1 MTREEQLS
9 LDYILNRYHAEEIQ
23 TIKQALEFS
32 KLNKETFLESLSI
45 ADILNDL
52 KVDSDTLSAGLLYDC
67 ALQGDL
73 SLEDITEHFNSRI
86 SNLIKNT
93 RQLDGISQLYDAI
106 ENNED
111 KNTNPD
117 SIRRMSLA
125 MVNDI
130 RAVLIKLA
138 QRLVLLRKAKQKN
151 KQIKSKIAKETMA
164 IYAPLANR
172 LGIGNV
178 KWEMEDLSFKYL
190 QPKEYQRI
198 SKALNQKRIDR
209 EKYVQKTI
217 EDLTKT
223 LSKEIDN
230 FKVTGRVKHIYS
242 IYRKMKQKNLDF
254 NEIYDITALRI
265 LVPTIENCY
274 KALSSVHTK
283 WKHLPN
289 EFDDYVATPKPNG
302 YKSVHSVV
310 KGPDNKNIEI
320 QIRTYQ
326 MHEEAELG
334 VCAHWIYK
342 EGKTQKKSD
351 YELKIAWLRQ
361 VMDWQQEITKI
372 ENNVSKAQKIL
383 SDRVYVFTPKGD
395 IIDLPKDST
404 VLDFAYY
411 IHSDI
416 GNRCCGAK
424 VNGSIVNL
432 THKIKTG
439 DRIDILTK
447 KEGAPSRDWLNSTLG
462 FLSSPRAK
470 AKVSSFFK
478 KQDYTKNI
486 SLGQEL
492 FEKETKALRVKN
504 VNIEKIAK
512 NLNFN
517 NPDSF
522 FAALGY
528 GDIKTSSFIN
538 LLTKEEKKETFSSN
552 TTKKENATRSSIK
565 NNNSSPIKIS
575 GVDSLLTRIAN
586 CCQPVPGDPIIGYIT
601 KGYGVTIHHRDCF
614 NVKKAEYEEK
624 NRLVE
629 VNWEKTLSEQPIDLT
644 IEAEDRAGLIK
655 DITNLIQNEKIAL
668 LSLNSSAAKNNL
680 AYVRITI
687 EIGNLTLL
695 KKIIQKLKQ
704 IPHIKSVTR

>member
-1 MTREEQLS
+1 MLVY
-9 LDYILNRYHAEEIQ
+9 LGLAI
-23 TIKQALEFS
+23 TI
-32 KLNKETFLESLSI
+32 
-45 ADILNDL
+45 
-52 KVDSDTLSAGLLYDC
+52 
-67 ALQGDL
+67 
-73 SLEDITEHFNSRI
+73 R
-86 SNLIKNT
+86 
-93 RQLDGISQLYDAI
+93 
-106 ENNED
+106 
-111 KNTNPD
+111 
-117 SIRRMSLA
+117 
-125 MVNDI
+125 
-130 RAVLIKLA
+130 
-138 QRLVLLRKAKQKN
+138 
-151 KQIKSKIAKETMA
+151 
-164 IYAPLANR
+164 
-172 LGIGNV
+172 
-178 KWEMEDLSFKYL
+178 
-190 QPKEYQRI
+190 
-198 SKALNQKRIDR
+198 
-209 EKYVQKTI
+209 
-217 EDLTKT
+217 
-223 LSKEIDN
+223 
-230 FKVTGRVKHIYS
+230 
-242 IYRKMKQKNLDF
+242 
-254 NEIYDITALRI
+254 
-265 LVPTIENCY
+265 
-274 KALSSVHTK
+274 
-283 WKHLPN
+283 
-289 EFDDYVATPKPNG
+289 
-302 YKSVHSVV
+302 
-310 KGPDNKNIEI
+310 
-320 QIRTYQ
+320 
-326 MHEEAELG
+326 
-334 VCAHWIYK
+334 
-342 EGKTQKKSD
+342 
-351 YELKIAWLRQ
+351 
-361 VMDWQQEITKI
+361 
-372 ENNVSKAQKIL
+372 
-383 SDRVYVFTPKGD
+383 
-395 IIDLPKDST
+395 
-404 VLDFAYY
+404 
-411 IHSDI
+411 
-416 GNRCCGAK
+416 
-424 VNGSIVNL
+424 
-432 THKIKTG
+432 
-439 DRIDILTK
+439 
-447 KEGAPSRDWLNSTLG
+447 

>member
-1 MTREEQLS
+1 M
-9 LDYILNRYHAEEIQ
+9 
-23 TIKQALEFS
+23 
-32 KLNKETFLESLSI
+32 
-45 ADILNDL
+45 
-52 KVDSDTLSAGLLYDC
+52 
-67 ALQGDL
+67 
-73 SLEDITEHFNSRI
+73 
-86 SNLIKNT
+86 
-93 RQLDGISQLYDAI
+93 
-106 ENNED
+106 
-111 KNTNPD
+111 
-117 SIRRMSLA
+117 
-125 MVNDI
+125 
-130 RAVLIKLA
+130 
-138 QRLVLLRKAKQKN
+138 
-151 KQIKSKIAKETMA
+151 
-164 IYAPLANR
+164 
-172 LGIGNV
+172 
-178 KWEMEDLSFKYL
+178 
-190 QPKEYQRI
+190 
-198 SKALNQKRIDR
+198 
-209 EKYVQKTI
+209 QKTI

>member
-283 WKHLPN
+283 WKIYPTNLN
-289 EFDDYVATPKPNG
+289 YVFFIMLVNFG
-302 YKSVHSVV
+302 V
-310 KGPDNKNIEI
+310 KGHNDSSFVTNVE
-320 QIRTYQ
+320 RYL
-326 MHEEAELG
+326 ELRAQKK
-334 VCAHWIYK
+334 CAHWTII
-342 EGKTQKKSD
+342 KK
-351 YELKIAWLRQ
+351 
-361 VMDWQQEITKI
+361 
-372 ENNVSKAQKIL
+372 
-383 SDRVYVFTPKGD
+383 
-395 IIDLPKDST
+395 
-404 VLDFAYY
+404 
-411 IHSDI
+411 
-416 GNRCCGAK
+416 
-424 VNGSIVNL
+424 
-432 THKIKTG
+432 
-439 DRIDILTK
+439 
-447 KEGAPSRDWLNSTLG
+447 LN
-462 FLSSPRAK
+462 
-470 AKVSSFFK
+470 
-478 KQDYTKNI
+478 
-486 SLGQEL
+486 
-492 FEKETKALRVKN
+492 
-504 VNIEKIAK
+504 
-512 NLNFN
+512 
-517 NPDSF
+517 
-522 FAALGY
+522 
-528 GDIKTSSFIN
+528 
-538 LLTKEEKKETFSSN
+538 
-552 TTKKENATRSSIK
+552 
-565 NNNSSPIKIS
+565 
-575 GVDSLLTRIAN
+575 
-586 CCQPVPGDPIIGYIT
+586 
-601 KGYGVTIHHRDCF
+601 
-614 NVKKAEYEEK
+614 
-624 NRLVE
+624 
-629 VNWEKTLSEQPIDLT
+629 
-644 IEAEDRAGLIK
+644 
-655 DITNLIQNEKIAL
+655 
-668 LSLNSSAAKNNL
+668 
-680 AYVRITI
+680 
-687 EIGNLTLL
+687 
-695 KKIIQKLKQ
+695 
-704 IPHIKSVTR
+704 

>member
-629 VNWEKTLSEQPIDLT
+629 VNWEKTLSEQPIEL
-644 IEAEDRAGLIK
+644 G
-655 DITNLIQNEKIAL
+655 
-668 LSLNSSAAKNNL
+668 
-680 AYVRITI
+680 
-687 EIGNLTLL
+687 
-695 KKIIQKLKQ
+695 
-704 IPHIKSVTR
+704 